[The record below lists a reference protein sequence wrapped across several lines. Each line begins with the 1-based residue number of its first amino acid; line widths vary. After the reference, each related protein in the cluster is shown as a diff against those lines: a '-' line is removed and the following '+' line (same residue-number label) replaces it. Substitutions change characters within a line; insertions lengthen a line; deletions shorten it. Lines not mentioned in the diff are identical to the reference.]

1 MIASLFSALTEAL
14 GGFAES
20 FASVVTD
27 VVAIFWNATDNSLT
41 LIGTLMVI
49 GLAISVVYGVIRW
62 ISRLV
67 RMRG

>member
-1 MIASLFSALTEAL
+1 MIASLFTALTEAL
-14 GGFAES
+14 GGFADA
-20 FASVVTD
+20 FTSVVSD
-27 VVAIFWNATDNSLT
+27 VVAIFWDATGGTLT
-41 LIGTLMVI
+41 VIGTLMVI

>member
-1 MIASLFSALTEAL
+1 MIASLFTALTEAL
-14 GGFAES
+14 GGFADA
-20 FASVVTD
+20 FTSVITD
-27 VVAIFWNATDNSLT
+27 VVGIFWNSTDNSLT

-62 ISRLV
+62 VSRLV